1 MLAQSLRPAKQRTAT
16 SIRTERGVSRHSAP
30 LFQIQEGVE
39 DEEKAEEVET
49 GKLNAEGGETNTCER
64 CKNVAPLTD
73 DVCESLFGTL
83 HPVVMSRLCSQ

>member
-1 MLAQSLRPAKQRTAT
+1 MSTRMA
-16 SIRTERGVSRHSAP
+16 RGVFRHNAP
-30 LFQIQEGVE
+30 LLQIQEGGE
-39 DEEKAEEVET
+39 DEEKAAEVET
-49 GKLNAEGGETNTCER
+49 GKPNAEGEETNNTCER

>member
-1 MLAQSLRPAKQRTAT
+1 MMQHTAT
-16 SIRTERGVSRHSAP
+16 STRMARGVSRHSAP
-30 LFQIQEGVE
+30 RFQIQEGGEV
-39 DEEKAEEVET
+39 EEKAEEVET
-49 GKLNAEGGETNTCER
+49 GKLDAEGEETNNTCER